1 MTFLQPWADGEEG
14 LIECEA
20 EKGELRSD
28 GDSYGATGGT
38 QEQVTSLF
46 FFVLLL
52 MMVWMMSCK
61 NSHGATGSTQVQVT
75 LLLLIFYCI
84 VFGAV
89 LHDFVVDVVERV
101 TSLFFVVVVHHKS

>member
-38 QEQVTSLF
+38 QEQVAKLF
-46 FFVLLL
+46 FCFFMIL
-52 MMVWMMSCK
+52 WMMSCK
-61 NSHGATGSTQVQVT
+61 NSHGATGSTQVHVT

-89 LHDFVVDVVERV
+89 LHDFVVDVVEQV
-101 TSLFFVVVVHHKS
+101 TSLFVGVVHHKS